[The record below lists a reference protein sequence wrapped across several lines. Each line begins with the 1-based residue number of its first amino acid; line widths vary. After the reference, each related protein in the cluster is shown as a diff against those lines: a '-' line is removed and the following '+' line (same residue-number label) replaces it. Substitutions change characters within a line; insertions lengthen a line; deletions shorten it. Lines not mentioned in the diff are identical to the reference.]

1 MVEKTDDLVIS
12 ISTDLA
18 TVKRSLKRL
27 EADISSTTGKVEK
40 QFNALGNGID
50 KSMSTALQKRIDG
63 MVGIG
68 ARGAKEWSGA
78 LADQG
83 KELER
88 LRSRYSPLFAT
99 INNYK
104 SAVADIKRAH
114 AVGAISANEMASAI
128 QRERQAALA
137 STAAIKGRNA
147 ALAATPRGGSAQGFQ
162 TANIAAQFQDI
173 VVTSAMG
180 MNPLQIALQQ
190 GTQLSSVI
198 ATMGNGKSV
207 ISGLGA
213 AFKSLISWQSLAVIG
228 FVGASAAAIQY
239 FSSLELG
246 GAKSEATLKKEAEL
260 VQAVVSKWGEALPA
274 LKAYND
280 ERQRAAD
287 AKETAEALDVGR
299 SGQWDELRKQLGDV
313 DTQIGDIVSRISQM
327 GEDASEVIKLQATF
341 SELTKGIDEGKAS
354 VDLAKRAH
362 KELAEIVKNNASPE
376 LQAYLEIFEKL
387 IPVIDAASRGA
398 QKFDRDAAIALTSRH
413 PSRGTYGDVERSAD
427 GAIQG
432 GGFRLPEGGP
442 VPERRPLIELEGLP
456 GEQKKAETAAQR
468 AANAYRDLVKSADD
482 RIAQLQLETELTGE
496 YGVQTDAAR
505 FRLELLQEAEDK
517 GRSLSSEQRAEIEKK
532 VELYSKYSQALSQAK
547 LQQDLLDDSAFAGLS
562 KQEQAVKLRLRSY
575 GLDEDLGGNNAAMI
589 RNRFQQEE
597 LSDLTQSF
605 LSEFSSGILTGGK
618 SIGESFAD
626 AIKNAAANAMQ
637 KSLDSLFEQIGGA
650 LASALL
656 GGGGK
661 SGGIAA
667 VASSAATTFAAP
679 VGAVTRSALPA
690 VGNIGMY
697 AKAVQAIESGGNYGA
712 LGPVTR
718 NGDRAYGAYQVMG
731 NNIGPWSEAAL
742 GRRLSAS
749 EFLGD
754 RSAQDAIFN
763 HRFGGYADK
772 FGASGAAQAWFGGPG
787 SVGKGGMGADILGT
801 TGNSYV
807 AKFNTQIA
815 KMGETAAGAVNGL
828 GGFNSGLAAITQN
841 MGAAGGLGGSSWLSL
856 ITGAGFG
863 GSAQLAASGGIG
875 LFDKGGFTGTGGKYT
890 PAGIVHKGEYVFDA
904 AAVSRIGV
912 PTLERLRGYANG
924 GMVGAP
930 RAPRL
935 NGRGTSANSNV
946 QPGVLQVQISGAS
959 GDDHIRTL
967 VKQGVGEGLSQYNEN
982 QRRGGFGT
990 MQSRYTSQK
999 G

>member
-68 ARGAKEWSGA
+68 TRGAKEWSGA

-104 SAVADIKRAH
+104 AAVADIKRAH
-114 AVGAISANEMASAI
+114 SIGAISANEMASAI

-147 ALAATPRGGSAQGFQ
+147 ALAATPRFGRAGNNGFE

-173 VVTSAMG
+173 AVTSAMG

-190 GTQLSSVI
+190 GTQLSSVLG
-198 ATMGNGKSV
+198 TMGNGRQV
-207 ISGLGA
+207 VAGLAA
-213 AFKSLISWQSLAVIG
+213 AFTSLISPVSLVTIG
-228 FVGASAAAIQY
+228 LVAGGAAAIQY

-413 PSRGTYGDVERSAD
+413 PSRGTYGGVERSAD

-456 GEQKKAETAAQR
+456 GEHKKAETVAQR
-468 AANAYRDLVKSADD
+468 AANAYRDLIKSADD

-505 FRLELLQEAEDK
+505 FRLELLQQAEDK
-517 GRSLSSEQRAEIEKK
+517 GRSLSAEQRAEIEKK

-562 KQEQAVKLRLRSY
+562 RQEQAVKLRLRSY

-626 AIKNAAANAMQ
+626 AVKNAAAHAMQ

-650 LASALL
+650 LAAALL
-656 GGGGK
+656 GSGGK

-679 VGAVTRSALPA
+679 VGAVTRSALPT
-690 VGNIGMY
+690 VGIGMY
-697 AKAVQAIESGGNYGA
+697 AKAIQAIESGGNYGA

-763 HRFGGYADK
+763 HRFGGYVGK

-841 MGAAGGLGGSSWLSL
+841 MGAAGGLGG
-856 ITGAGFG
+856 
-863 GSAQLAASGGIG
+863 LA
-875 LFDKGGFTGTGGKYT
+875 GGFNWSSLFSPSFKPTTTLGNFLHGIPGFAAGTNFAPGGLAIVGEKGPELVNLPRGSSVT
-890 PAGIVHKGEYVFDA
+890 PNH
-904 AAVSRIGV
+904 
-912 PTLERLRGYANG
+912 RLN
-924 GMVGAP
+924 AP

-935 NGRGTSANSNV
+935 NGRGMAANNNA
-946 QPGVLQVQISGAS
+946 QPGILQVHVSGAS
-959 GDDHIRTL
+959 GDEHIRTL